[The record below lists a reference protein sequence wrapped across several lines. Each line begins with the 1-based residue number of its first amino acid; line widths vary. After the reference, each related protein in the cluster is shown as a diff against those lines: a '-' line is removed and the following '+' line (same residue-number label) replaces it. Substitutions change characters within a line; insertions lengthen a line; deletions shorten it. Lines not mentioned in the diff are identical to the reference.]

1 VHRERSTGQDRGMT
15 DGVVFQMSEDDP
27 ARHSLV
33 LRNVANLRR
42 ELGTQVPVELVL
54 FGPGL
59 SLGRADG
66 PSASALTDLVADGL
80 DLAVCANALRE
91 QGLEIDQMVEGA
103 HTVPAGVAE
112 LVRRQQQGWAYLR
125 P

>member
-1 VHRERSTGQDRGMT
+1 MS

-27 ARHSLV
+27 ARHGLV
-33 LRNVANLRR
+33 LKNVANLRR
-42 ELGTQVPVELVL
+42 ELGADVPVELVL

-59 SLGRADG
+59 SLGRSDG
-66 PSASALTDLVADGL
+66 PSAQSLAALVADGL
-80 DLAVCANALRE
+80 ELAVCANALRE
-91 QGLEIDQMVEGA
+91 QGLDIEQMVEGA